1 MSRSRT
7 ARRAAGLLATV
18 LALGCAAAPAAWA
31 DGDPA
36 SDVLA
41 GQDVYYPYQP
51 KVSPLVRQQLE
62 ALLERVRA
70 DGLAVKVAL
79 IASPADLGTQTKRFG
94 KPRDYAELLGVE
106 LEVAAVH
113 DYVLVAMPAGL
124 GTYRYDEA
132 GLPALRRAIA
142 PIRAS
147 AVADADALART
158 AGRGLVA
165 MATATGHRP
174 PQALSAP
181 FALPRPGAA
190 GGARH
195 PVLVALLVLAWLA
208 SIAGAFAL
216 RVRAG
221 ATGPGGSDSARAARP
236 AARLPA

>member
-1 MSRSRT
+1 MGHSRT
-7 ARRAAGLLATV
+7 ARRAGALLVAV
-18 LALGCAAAPAAWA
+18 LALGCAATPAAWA

-41 GQDVYYPYQP
+41 AQDVYYPYQP

-79 IASPADLGTQTKRFG
+79 IGSPADLGTQTKRFG
-94 KPRDYAELLGVE
+94 KPRSYAELLGVE
-106 LEVAAVH
+106 LEVASVH

-124 GTYRYDEA
+124 ATYRYNEA

-147 AVADADALART
+147 AAADGDGLANEAAR
-158 AGRGLVA
+158 ALVA
-165 MATATGHRP
+165 MAVATGHRP
-174 PQALSAP
+174 PAALSAP
-181 FALPRPGAA
+181 FALPRPGA
-190 GGARH
+190 GGGSHA
-195 PVLVALLVLAWLA
+195 VVVVLLVLVWLA
-208 SIAGAFAL
+208 AIAGAFAL
-216 RVRAG
+216 RVSRAG
-221 ATGPGGSDSARAARP
+221 ANGPAGSDSARAAQP